1 MKFYL
6 LLVMIVLVAGCAS
19 TKSVVGDQQLL
30 SQSLELEKLSDQ
42 NKITVEMLMAFK
54 EKLAG
59 DPFAEDL
66 ASEAIWLVRYNEYEH
81 SAHSLNFLALYIKD
95 GTKLFCPGHEIAHV
109 QLFAEHN
116 DFELLNG
123 TIQGI
128 EDSYPKWKAD
138 AYARREKFPAFYKKL
153 DQIVSTIDEILP
165 KIKAG
170 NYNID
175 SEVTFLE
182 ENDIC

>member
-59 DPFAEDL
+59 DPFAEDQ
-66 ASEAIWLVRYNEYEH
+66 Y
-81 SAHSLNFLALYIKD
+81 
-95 GTKLFCPGHEIAHV
+95 G
-109 QLFAEHN
+109 LFATMN
-116 DFELLNG
+116 
-123 TIQGI
+123 T
-128 EDSYPKWKAD
+128 S
-138 AYARREKFPAFYKKL
+138 
-153 DQIVSTIDEILP
+153 IVRIHLIFLHST
-165 KIKAG
+165 
-170 NYNID
+170 
-175 SEVTFLE
+175 
-182 ENDIC
+182 